1 MSIDLNNAE
10 SQREPRSAIPP
21 HSIVRCRATLRR
33 PEQQKVG
40 SLPELTRAKS
50 GMEYLGFE
58 FEVVAGSYAG
68 AKFLENMSITGASND
83 RQEVAVRINYSKIRA
98 MVEAA
103 RGIPHE
109 DQSPQARKGRMLTSW
124 SEIDGIEVPIMVGC
138 KISDPDKNGRQWV
151 NNTINLVITP
161 DHEAYREI
169 MAGGERITDE
179 PLPEIP
185 AAGGKTASPAPSWA
199 QPKPQQQAPTTP
211 NWGQGQQQQAA
222 PQQAPQQ
229 SAPQQ
234 SRGSAMPSWGQ
245 QQTGPAA
252 PPPPQQFPSEP
263 SQMDRVPF

>member
-1 MSIDLNNAE
+1 
-10 SQREPRSAIPP
+10 
-21 HSIVRCRATLRR
+21 
-33 PEQQKVG
+33 
-40 SLPELTRAKS
+40 
-50 GMEYLGFE
+50 MEYLNVE
-58 FEVVAGSYAG
+58 FEVVTGSYAG
-68 AKFLENMSITGASND
+68 AKIWENMNVAGASTNG
-83 RQEVAVRINYSKIRA
+83 QMTAVRISLAKVRA

-103 RGIPHE
+103 RGINPK
-109 DQSPQARKGRMLTSW
+109 DQGPQARQGRTLTSW
-124 SEIDGIEVPIMVGC
+124 SELDGIEVPIMVDC
-138 KISDPDKNGRQWV
+138 EVSQPDKNGRKWV
-151 NNTINLVITP
+151 NNTILRVITP
-161 DHEAYREI
+161 DHEAYQEI

-185 AAGGKTASPAPSWA
+185 AAGGKTDSPAPSWA

-234 SRGSAMPSWGQ
+234 SRGSSMPSWGQ